1 MMRRRHFDRFNRQ
14 SLMLDSTN
22 KKLGGVCSGVAR
34 YLDVPS
40 LYIRL
45 AAIGGLCF
53 APQAVLIAYG
63 LGYIILDEEPN
74 DEPFDDR

>member
-1 MMRRRHFDRFNRQ
+1 
-14 SLMLDSTN
+14 MLDSTN

-34 YLDVPS
+34 YLDIPS

-45 AAIGGLCF
+45 AALIGLCL

-63 LGYIILDEEPN
+63 LGYVILDEEP
-74 DEPFDDR
+74 DDDPYNG